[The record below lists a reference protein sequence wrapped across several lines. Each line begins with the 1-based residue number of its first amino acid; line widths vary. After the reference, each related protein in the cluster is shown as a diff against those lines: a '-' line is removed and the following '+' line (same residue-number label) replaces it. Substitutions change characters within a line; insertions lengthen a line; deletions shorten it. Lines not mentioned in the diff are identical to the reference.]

1 MAKITYKGLWIE
13 LKSLDKDAKRKYILC
28 NIFLLA
34 GAILF
39 GIHLAAVGG
48 LGIEVNEEV
57 SPSPV
62 LVIVRVL
69 SLTFMLVAAWLYKD
83 FFATQD
89 EFLNRYNEF
98 MLSNGAIGF
107 LFVGFLISI
116 LSPYIDYQVTFYEY
130 FIGFALGTVIAGYRF
145 HKKFISQWRIQ
156 SCN

>member
-13 LKSLDKDAKRKYILC
+13 LKSLDKDAKRKYIIC

-39 GIHLAAVGG
+39 GIHLAAIGG
-48 LGIEVNEEV
+48 FGIEVNEEV
-57 SPSPV
+57 SLSPV

-130 FIGFALGTVIAGYRF
+130 FIGFALGTVIGGYRF
-145 HKKFISQWRIQ
+145 HKKFIS
-156 SCN
+156 

>member
-1 MAKITYKGLWIE
+1 MWIE
-13 LKSLDKDAKRKYILC
+13 LKSLDKDAKRKYIFYV
-28 NIFLLA
+28 FLLA

-89 EFLNRYNEF
+89 ELTDIMNLCY
-98 MLSNGAIGF
+98 SNGYWFSFCWFSYFVHILIIKL
-107 LFVGFLISI
+107 LFMSI
-116 LSPYIDYQVTFYEY
+116 LLVLPLGQLLVDIDSIKNLSVNGKFNQA
-130 FIGFALGTVIAGYRF
+130 IKRANGYKPSRF
-145 HKKFISQWRIQ
+145 G
-156 SCN
+156 

>member
-69 SLTFMLVAAWLYKD
+69 SLTFILVAAWLYKD

-130 FIGFALGTVIAGYRF
+130 FLGFAIGTIIGAYRF
-145 HKKFISQWRIQ
+145 HKKFIG
-156 SCN
+156 

>member
-57 SPSPV
+57 SPSPA

-130 FIGFALGTVIAGYRF
+130 FLGFVIGTIIGGYRF
-145 HKKFISQWRIQ
+145 HNKFIG
-156 SCN
+156 

>member
-1 MAKITYKGLWIE
+1 MAKITHKGMWIE
-13 LKSLDKDAKRKYILC
+13 LKSLDKDAKSKYILC
-28 NIFLLA
+28 NVFLFA
-34 GAILF
+34 GALLF
-39 GIHLAAVGG
+39 GVHLAAVGG
-48 LGIEVNEEV
+48 LGIEATEGV

-130 FIGFALGTVIAGYRF
+130 FIGFALGTVIGGYRF
-145 HKKFISQWRIQ
+145 HKKFIS
-156 SCN
+156 

>member
-39 GIHLAAVGG
+39 GIHLAAIGG
-48 LGIEVNEEV
+48 FGIEVNEEV
-57 SPSPV
+57 SLSPV

-130 FIGFALGTVIAGYRF
+130 FIGFVLGTVIGGYRF
-145 HKKFISQWRIQ
+145 HKKFIS
-156 SCN
+156 

>member
-13 LKSLDKDAKRKYILC
+13 LKSLDKGAKSKYILC
-28 NIFLLA
+28 NIFLFA
-34 GAILF
+34 GALLF
-39 GIHLAAVGG
+39 GIHLTAVGG
-48 LGIEVNEEV
+48 LGFEVSEEV
-57 SPSPV
+57 SSSPV

-69 SLTFMLVAAWLYKD
+69 SLTFMLIAAWLYKE

-98 MLSNGAIGF
+98 VLSNGAIGF

-130 FIGFALGTVIAGYRF
+130 FLGFALGTIIGGYRF
-145 HKKFISQWRIQ
+145 HKKFIG
-156 SCN
+156 

>member
-39 GIHLAAVGG
+39 GIHLAAIGG
-48 LGIEVNEEV
+48 FGIEVNEEV

-130 FIGFALGTVIAGYRF
+130 FFGFALGTVIGGYRF
-145 HKKFISQWRIQ
+145 HKKFIS
-156 SCN
+156 

>member
-34 GAILF
+34 GGILF
-39 GIHLAAVGG
+39 GIHLAAIGG

-69 SLTFMLVAAWLYKD
+69 SLTFMLIAAWLYKE

-98 MLSNGAIGF
+98 ALSNGAIGF
-107 LFVGFLISI
+107 LFVGFLISL

-130 FIGFALGTVIAGYRF
+130 FIGFVLGTIIGQYRF
-145 HKKFISQWRIQ
+145 HNKFIG
-156 SCN
+156 

>member
-62 LVIVRVL
+62 LLIVRVL

-130 FIGFALGTVIAGYRF
+130 FLGFALGTVIGGYRF
-145 HKKFISQWRIQ
+145 HKKFIS
-156 SCN
+156 

>member
-13 LKSLDKDAKRKYILC
+13 LKSLDKDAKRKYMLC

-69 SLTFMLVAAWLYKD
+69 SLTFMLVAAWFYKD

-130 FIGFALGTVIAGYRF
+130 FLGFALGTIIGGYRF
-145 HKKFISQWRIQ
+145 HNKFIG
-156 SCN
+156 

>member
-1 MAKITYKGLWIE
+1 MAKITHKGLWIE

-69 SLTFMLVAAWLYKD
+69 SLTFMLVAAWFYKD

-130 FIGFALGTVIAGYRF
+130 FIGFALGTVIGGYRF
-145 HKKFISQWRIQ
+145 HKKFIS
-156 SCN
+156 

>member
-83 FFATQD
+83 FFSTQD

-130 FIGFALGTVIAGYRF
+130 FLGFVLGTIIGGYRF
-145 HKKFISQWRIQ
+145 HNKFIG
-156 SCN
+156 

>member
-13 LKSLDKDAKRKYILC
+13 LKSLDEDAKRKYILC

-130 FIGFALGTVIAGYRF
+130 FIGFALGTVIGGYRF
-145 HKKFISQWRIQ
+145 HKKFIS
-156 SCN
+156 

>member
-57 SPSPV
+57 SLSPV

-130 FIGFALGTVIAGYRF
+130 FIGFALGTVIGGYRF
-145 HKKFISQWRIQ
+145 HKKFIS
-156 SCN
+156 

>member
-13 LKSLDKDAKRKYILC
+13 LKSLDKDAKRKYMLC

-83 FFATQD
+83 FFSTQD

-130 FIGFALGTVIAGYRF
+130 FLGFALGTVIGGYRF
-145 HKKFISQWRIQ
+145 HKKFIS
-156 SCN
+156 

>member
-83 FFATQD
+83 FFSTQD

-130 FIGFALGTVIAGYRF
+130 FLGFALGTIIGGYRF
-145 HKKFISQWRIQ
+145 HNKFIG
-156 SCN
+156 

>member
-39 GIHLAAVGG
+39 GIHLAAIGG
-48 LGIEVNEEV
+48 FGIEVNEEV
-57 SPSPV
+57 SLSPV

-130 FIGFALGTVIAGYRF
+130 FLGFALGTIIGGYRF
-145 HKKFISQWRIQ
+145 HNKFIG
-156 SCN
+156 

>member
-39 GIHLAAVGG
+39 GIHLAAIGG
-48 LGIEVNEEV
+48 FGIEVNEEV
-57 SPSPV
+57 SLSPV

-98 MLSNGAIGF
+98 VLSSGAIGF

-130 FIGFALGTVIAGYRF
+130 FIGFVLGTVIGGYRF
-145 HKKFISQWRIQ
+145 HKKFIS
-156 SCN
+156 

>member
-39 GIHLAAVGG
+39 GIHLAAIGG
-48 LGIEVNEEV
+48 FGIEVNEEV
-57 SPSPV
+57 SLSPV

-130 FIGFALGTVIAGYRF
+130 FIGFALGTVIGGYRF
-145 HKKFISQWRIQ
+145 HKKFIS
-156 SCN
+156 

>member
-28 NIFLLA
+28 NIFLFA

-130 FIGFALGTVIAGYRF
+130 FIGFALGTVIGGYRF
-145 HKKFISQWRIQ
+145 HKKFIS
-156 SCN
+156 

>member
-13 LKSLDKDAKRKYILC
+13 LKSLDKDAKRKYIIC

-39 GIHLAAVGG
+39 GIHLAAIGG
-48 LGIEVNEEV
+48 FGIEVNEEV
-57 SPSPV
+57 SLSPV

-130 FIGFALGTVIAGYRF
+130 FLGFVLGTIIGGYRF
-145 HKKFISQWRIQ
+145 HKKFIG
-156 SCN
+156 

>member
-62 LVIVRVL
+62 LLIVRVL

-130 FIGFALGTVIAGYRF
+130 FIGFALGTIIGGYRF
-145 HKKFISQWRIQ
+145 HKKFIS
-156 SCN
+156 

>member
-1 MAKITYKGLWIE
+1 MAKIAYKGLWIE
-13 LKSLDKDAKRKYILC
+13 LKSLDKDAKRKYIIC

-39 GIHLAAVGG
+39 GIHLAAIGG
-48 LGIEVNEEV
+48 FGIEVNEEV
-57 SPSPV
+57 SLSPV

-130 FIGFALGTVIAGYRF
+130 FIGFVLGTVIGGYRF
-145 HKKFISQWRIQ
+145 HKKFIS
-156 SCN
+156 

>member
-130 FIGFALGTVIAGYRF
+130 FLGFVLGTIIGGYRF
-145 HKKFISQWRIQ
+145 HNKFIG
-156 SCN
+156 

>member
-13 LKSLDKDAKRKYILC
+13 LKSLDKDAKRKYILF

-98 MLSNGAIGF
+98 ILSNGAIGF
-107 LFVGFLISI
+107 LFIGFLISI

-130 FIGFALGTVIAGYRF
+130 FIGFALGTVIGGYRF
-145 HKKFISQWRIQ
+145 HKKFIS
-156 SCN
+156 